1 MTASGVNWALLRL
14 SRPLLLA
21 RASALIAIIRSP
33 ARSRTNEAESTPGNW
48 NLARTGNIMEDNDS
62 QLVDED
68 LVDEEEDKE
77 EQHTH
82 DNFD

>member
-1 MTASGVNWALLRL
+1 
-14 SRPLLLA
+14 
-21 RASALIAIIRSP
+21 
-33 ARSRTNEAESTPGNW
+33 
-48 NLARTGNIMEDNDS
+48 MEDNDS

-82 DNFD
+82 DGFD